1 MIKIKKIFAK
11 LIVLSYASALS
22 FALEPMVVVPEENAS
37 TRSAIQ
43 SIRLQG
49 LSRLKNTE
57 FHFGSKKLMEKAPDL
72 KKILN
77 GLKVENG
84 IFFLTADEGN
94 TVLYCDQ
101 KGRINSSLAIR
112 YSKSIFG
119 VRTDMVIFEW
129 VSFNYWTMPSLYK
142 EIVLSNDCWVMTK
155 GDDVLCFTYKNAGL
169 AFKGFTDPAT
179 FVTPETVKTRYAS
192 VGEMLPVLK
201 TLCLILHGKAPAVY
215 DLDLAQR
222 KLEEF
227 NYSITQR
234 DRRAREVSNI
244 RWHEERKRQK
254 E

>member
-1 MIKIKKIFAK
+1 
-11 LIVLSYASALS
+11 
-22 FALEPMVVVPEENAS
+22 
-37 TRSAIQ
+37 
-43 SIRLQG
+43 
-49 LSRLKNTE
+49 
-57 FHFGSKKLMEKAPDL
+57 MEKAPDL

-101 KGRINSSLAIR
+101 KGRINSSLDIR